1 MKDFFFCP
9 FKTAPQKNALLALP
23 GPGQEASLW
32 GWEEDDVAEQP
43 EFTKT

>member
-1 MKDFFFCP
+1 MKDFSFCP

-32 GWEEDDVAEQP
+32 GQEEDNGAEQQ
-43 EFTKT
+43 EFTET